1 MSLKNIFLTFLA
13 VSLVIQ
19 SANAISSSDP
29 SELAD
34 TTRWLGGVT
43 VTAIKQN
50 PDLSLQPLAATVVNK
65 NHTEMWSINSLK
77 GVSEIAPNFFMPDYG
92 SRMTSSIYVR
102 GIGSRMDNSAV
113 GMTVDNVPFLNKN
126 AYDFMLVD
134 IDRIEV
140 LRGPQSTLYGRNTM
154 GGQINV
160 YTIKPMDYQGSRVSA
175 TVGNGPT
182 ANLSLAHYAKF
193 RPNLA
198 MSFAGNF
205 MFTDGFYKNAY
216 NARKVGAEKGGG
228 FRWTTQWQISPVLT
242 ADNTAAFNYT
252 QQAGYAYEY
261 VGSNLINYN
270 DTCFYRRN
278 TVSDALTLKWV
289 SDKFT
294 LSSITSFQ
302 HITDNMTLD
311 NDFLPLRYFTLTQAI
326 HESSFAQDI
335 VLRGH
340 KEVYS
345 WLAGAFGFYKHTSMH
360 APVIFGKDGISNL
373 ITGPINNN
381 DRIPI
386 RLVFANADGPVDNID
401 LNSNFKMITYG
412 LALYHQSTV
421 DLGRWNLS
429 LGLRLDYES
438 STFDYRSMCNT
449 AVEAYMKSGMPPTPI
464 LKEAVEIDETGTLK
478 NDYLEFVPKFT
489 ISYDLPMESGSSLY
503 ASVGKGYKSG
513 GFNNQMFSQI
523 LQDKMQAKVMSLM
536 PGVIP
541 DDTSLDID
549 RIVTYNPER
558 SWNYELGA
566 HISCAQGRVMTD
578 LAIYYIDLT
587 DQQLTTFPDGTTTGR
602 ITTNAGKS
610 RSYGA
615 EVQIRFAPT
624 WHWNFNV
631 AYGYTNAKF
640 RRYID
645 GNDNLKGKY
654 VPYAPQNT
662 LFLSAAYSHK
672 IGSDWTLMYDLNMRG
687 VGRIY
692 WNETNDASQP
702 FYLLPGASIR
712 AKRDWIEIE
721 GWIENFTGTKFDTF
735 YFESINNRFLQRGK
749 PRLFGLTLRLN
760 FDSAK

>member
-1 MSLKNIFLTFLA
+1 MNLRYIL
-13 VSLVIQ
+13 VSLLSFVSIISFAKADA
-19 SANAISSSDP
+19 SAEP
-29 SELAD
+29 SEWSD
-34 TTRWLGGVT
+34 STRWLGGVT

-50 PDLSLQPLAATVVNK
+50 PDLSLQPLAATVINREQ
-65 NHTEMWSINSLK
+65 TEMWSINSLK
-77 GVSEIAPNFFMPDYG
+77 GVSEISPNFYMPDYG

-154 GGQINV
+154 GGQINI
-160 YTIKPMDYQGSRVSA
+160 YTLKPMDYQGSRVAA
-175 TVGNGPT
+175 TIGNGPT

-198 MSFAGNF
+198 MLFAGNF
-205 MFTDGFYKNAY
+205 MFCDGFYKNAY
-216 NARKVGAEKGGG
+216 NAKKVGAEKGGG
-228 FRWTTQWQISPVLT
+228 LRWTTQWQISPVVT

-252 QQAGYAYEY
+252 QQGGYAYEY
-261 VGSNLINYN
+261 VGSDLINYN

-278 TVSDALTLKWV
+278 TVSDALTIKWT
-289 SDKFT
+289 SEKFT

-311 NDFLPLRYFTLTQAI
+311 QDFLPLKYFTLTQAI
-326 HESSFAQDI
+326 HESSFTQDV
-335 VLRGH
+335 VLRGR
-340 KEVYS
+340 EGVYS
-345 WLAGAFGFYKHTSMH
+345 WLAGAFGFYKHTSMR
-360 APVIFGKDGISNL
+360 APVTFGEDGISAL
-373 ITGPINNN
+373 ITDRINNN

-386 RLVFANADGPVDNID
+386 KLVFADSNGPIDNIALD
-401 LNSNFKMITYG
+401 SRFKMNTYG
-412 LALYHQSTV
+412 LALYHQSAV
-421 DLGRWNLS
+421 DLGRWNMS
-429 LGLRLDYES
+429 LGLRLDYEKN
-438 STFDYRSMCNT
+438 TLDYRSVCNT
-449 AVEAYMKSGMPPTPI
+449 AVEAYMKSGVPPVAI
-464 LKEAVEIDETGTLK
+464 LKAPIDVDESGQLK
-478 NDYLEFVPKFT
+478 SDYLEFVPKFT
-489 ISYDLPMESGSSLY
+489 VSYDLPMESGSSLY
-503 ASVGKGYKSG
+503 ASIGKGYKAG
-513 GFNNQMFSQI
+513 GFNNQMFSEI
-523 LQDKMQAKVMSLM
+523 LKERMQAEVMALM
-536 PGVIP
+536 PGAIV
-541 DDTSLDID
+541 DDTPLDID
-549 RIVTYNPER
+549 RIVKYKPER
-558 SWNYELGA
+558 SWNYEIGA

-578 LAIYYIDLT
+578 LAVYYIDLT

-631 AYGYTNAKF
+631 SYGYTNAKF
-640 RRYID
+640 RKYVD
-645 GNDNLKGKY
+645 GVNDYKGKY

-672 IGSDWTLMYDLNMRG
+672 IGQSWTMMYDVNMRG
-687 VGRIY
+687 IGRIY
-692 WNETNDASQP
+692 WNEANDASQP
-702 FYLLPGASIR
+702 FYVLPGASVK

-735 YFESINNRFLQRGK
+735 YFESINNRFLQKGK
-749 PRLFGLTLRLN
+749 PRLFGLTLRFN
-760 FDSAK
+760 FASVN